1 MFFQP
6 QKIRKL
12 LAFLKLTVTDFTL
25 HCLQP
30 VRCSRLLPISSQ
42 IVHSQI
48 GPKSKQPQNEK
59 KSATYFKFNKKNYVL
74 I

>member
-42 IVHSQI
+42 IVPRSNRPQSNW
-48 GPKSKQPQNEK
+48 PQVKTASK
-59 KSATYFKFNKKNYVL
+59 
-74 I
+74 